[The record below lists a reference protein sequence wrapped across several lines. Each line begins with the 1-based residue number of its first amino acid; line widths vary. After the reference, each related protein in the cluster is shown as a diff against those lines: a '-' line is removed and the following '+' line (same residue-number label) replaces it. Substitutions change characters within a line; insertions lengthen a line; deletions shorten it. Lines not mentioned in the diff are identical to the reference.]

1 MEEEGSALI
10 ERAFVD
16 QRVPASQLVGDYKPE
31 HPVPAPGSSAMPA
44 DAQQSLGL
52 PDTGEWKISMLKEEE
67 EERAVFLGTFRSPSD
82 TKGVWGLQV
91 EGVEGHNAGINPVLG
106 GE

>member
-44 DAQQSLGL
+44 DAQQSLGI
-52 PDTGEWKISMLKEEE
+52 PDTGEWKMSMLKEEE

-82 TKGVWGLQV
+82 TKGVSGLQV